1 MPGRNVGCTLP
12 LVIDYHLAKNLNET
26 QRCKFSSIISK
37 SGWMRWAKR
46 ECRMKNFI
54 WVIFMVLV
62 LSVVGSTIGC
72 TPKEAMTAA
81 EYIERGNVVFDKG
94 KYDEAIREYSKAIEL
109 DPDNAVAWNN
119 RGLAY
124 LYKEQYDLAIADYV
138 KAIELDPWSV
148 MAYAGRGNAYFGQGY
163 YDLAIAYYNKT
174 IELDPEYAAAW
185 NNRGLAYVK
194 KGQYDLA
201 IADYSKAIEL
211 DPGYAAAWNNKGVA
225 LQNLGRNEEALE
237 CYNMALQIDPGYEL
251 AKSNKDGLMAGG
263 TQDNNT
269 AGSVSGGTCAKT
281 SCETGTCCHS
291 VINGEVVGEAV
302 GVYVPASCACPSDTV
317 PTEYESV
324 VAGVYYR
331 YCECK

>member
-37 SGWMRWAKR
+37 TGWMRWAKR

-119 RGLAY
+119 RGLAS
-124 LYKEQYDLAIADYV
+124 LYKE
-138 KAIELDPWSV
+138 
-148 MAYAGRGNAYFGQGY
+148 
-163 YDLAIAYYNKT
+163 
-174 IELDPEYAAAW
+174 
-185 NNRGLAYVK
+185 
-194 KGQYDLA
+194 QYDLA

-291 VINGEVVGEAV
+291 VINGEVVSEAV